1 MIPSLDPKVRAWA
14 RAPREEI
21 MAFRAEALHGPQR
34 LSKLPVGELKRYA
47 EALPAHERAT
57 ALEPASA
64 YAWSN

>member
-1 MIPSLDPKVRAWA
+1 
-14 RAPREEI
+14 